1 MIADAFFVSGDLIA
15 REVEL
20 PDGSKH
26 EIHFRELP
34 VVEFR
39 RFQLAEQSENEDK
52 RAGSM
57 AALIAASVCDPDGNP
72 AMTAERAARL
82 KPAAADAFVKAIL
95 DVNGLGSA
103 GKNVSPA
110 EA

>member
-1 MIADAFFVSGDLIA
+1 MIDAAFFTSDDLVV

-34 VVEFR
+34 VIDFR
-39 RFQLAEQSENEDK
+39 RFQMAEQSDDEDK

-57 AALIAASVCDPDGNP
+57 AALIAVSVCNPDGSR
-72 AMTAERAARL
+72 AMTAEQAARL

-95 DVNGLGSA
+95 AINGLG
-103 GKNVSPA
+103 GKAKNGSPA